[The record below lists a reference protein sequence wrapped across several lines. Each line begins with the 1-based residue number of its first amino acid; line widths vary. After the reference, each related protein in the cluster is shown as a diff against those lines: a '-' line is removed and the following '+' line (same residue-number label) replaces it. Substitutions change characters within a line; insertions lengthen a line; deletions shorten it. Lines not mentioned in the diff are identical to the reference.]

1 MGVLGLTP
9 FLLKTCPDVIKT
21 LPKRLEE
28 LQGKRIVIDGTLIT
42 QRLHFVPI
50 PHPYRH
56 VLGWYRI
63 AKELQENN
71 IEAVCVFDGKERN
84 IAKAREA
91 LRRKEMRRRDM
102 AREAFENERLKRLD
116 SLGSLLTDFRDVASD
131 SKKRLFEVIQDTP
144 PLEGAEPPK
153 LEIVQAGVTDYTE
166 TEWKDSEPFSS
177 SVTYEATPHITDTKS
192 ESTSESTKAYVTPD
206 STEPRPT
213 FADTR
218 PSTSDLGSA
227 HSDSTSMPVQ
237 VSDCATERNG
247 LTFFATQDSSV
258 SSSDSRGES
267 VADSMISLFHNFRKS
282 IPKLASLNK
291 ASPEEAPI
299 NESEERTEVFMTK
312 GQYELTLEEGKVWG
326 NLAVVD
332 EPEETSM
339 EDEVFKI
346 YQKSTV
352 MFESYARR
360 TRPPTAQNYIECR
373 EILEAMGIACVESEG
388 PYEAEALACALVS
401 HGFADYVASEDTDVI
416 VYEVPLLRNITNQ
429 AGPLVVVSGSDV
441 REGLRLSRTS
451 FVDFALLLGT
461 DFSERIRNVG
471 PMRAYKFIKEHGT
484 IEGVVTNETKYRH
497 RLEPDAYLEQV
508 RVARGIFA
516 TLPPIPK
523 KAKLKGKRDDNKT
536 MNLLQKYK
544 LSREIDPNWEYSTA
558 LAGNFFQDNPT
569 AF

>member
-1 MGVLGLTP
+1 MGVQGLTP
-9 FLLKTCPDVIKT
+9 FLLKTCPEVIKT

-42 QRLHFVPI
+42 QRLHFVPV

-116 SLGSLLTDFRDVASD
+116 GLGSLLTDFRDAASD

-153 LEIVQAGVTDYTE
+153 LEIIQEVTDYAE

-177 SVTYEATPHITDTKS
+177 SVTYEATPHITDAKL
-192 ESTSESTKAYVTPD
+192 ENTSESTKTYSTPD
-206 STEPRPT
+206 ISEHKPMLV
-213 FADTR
+213 DTR
-218 PSTSDLGSA
+218 PLTSDLGGA
-227 HSDSTSMPVQ
+227 YSDSTSSPVQ
-237 VSDCATERNG
+237 
-247 LTFFATQDSSV
+247 DSNA
-258 SSSDSRGES
+258 SSQSES
-267 VADSMISLFHNFRKS
+267 VADSMISLFHNFRSS

-332 EPEETSM
+332 ESEETSM
-339 EDEVFKI
+339 ADEVFKI

-441 REGLRLSRTS
+441 REGLQLSRTS

-461 DFSERIRNVG
+461 DFSERIRNIG

-523 KAKLKGKRDDNKT
+523 EAKLKGKRDDNKT

-544 LSREIDPNWEYSTA
+544 LSREIDPNWDYSTA

>member
-1 MGVLGLTP
+1 MQNFENPCSSTVMGVLGLTP
-9 FLLKTCPDVIKT
+9 FLLKTCPEVIKT
-21 LPKRLEE
+21 LPNRLEE
-28 LQGKRIVIDGTLIT
+28 LKGKRIVIDGTLIT

-63 AKELQENN
+63 ARELQDND

-91 LRRKEMRRRDM
+91 LHRKEMRRRDM

-116 SLGSLLTDFRDVASD
+116 SLGSLLTDFTNVPLD
-131 SKKRLFEVIQDTP
+131 SRKHLFEVIQETP
-144 PLEGAEPPK
+144 PLEGAQPPK
-153 LEIVQAGVTDYTE
+153 LEIVQADDTE
-166 TEWKDSEPFSS
+166 TEWNDAETFSPS
-177 SVTYEATPHITDTKS
+177 MTYETIPHVTETTPED
-192 ESTSESTKAYVTPD
+192 TSERTETYSAPDITP
-206 STEPRPT
+206 EPQPT
-213 FADTR
+213 PADTR
-218 PSTSDLGSA
+218 PSTSDLGVVR
-227 HSDSTSMPVQ
+227 SDSASSSPVQ
-237 VSDCATERNG
+237 DPNG
-247 LTFFATQDSSV
+247 SSAK
-258 SSSDSRGES
+258 SQGES
-267 VADSMISLFHNFRKS
+267 VADSMISLFRNFRNS
-282 IPKLASLNK
+282 IPKLASLNR

-299 NESEERTEVFMTK
+299 DESEERTEVFMTK

-326 NLAVVD
+326 NLVAD
-332 EPEETSM
+332 ECKEASM
-339 EDEVFKI
+339 HDEVFKI

-352 MFESYARR
+352 LFESYARR

-373 EILEAMGIACVESEG
+373 EILEAMGIACIESEG

-416 VYEVPLLRNITNQ
+416 IYEVPLIRNITNQ
-429 AGPLVVVSGSDV
+429 AGPLIVVSGSDV
-441 REGLRLSRTS
+441 RKGLQLSRTS

-461 DFSERIRNVG
+461 DFSERIKNIG
-471 PMRAYKFIKEHGT
+471 PVRAYKFIREHGT

-508 RVARGIFA
+508 RVARGIFE

-523 KAKLKGKRDDNKT
+523 NAMLKGKRDDNKT
-536 MNLLQKYK
+536 VVILQKYK
-544 LSREIDPNWEYSTA
+544 LSREIDPNWNYSTA
-558 LAGNFFQDNPT
+558 LSGNFFQDNPS

>member
-9 FLLKTCPDVIKT
+9 FLLKTCPEVIKT
-21 LPKRLEE
+21 LPNRLEE
-28 LQGKRIVIDGTLIT
+28 LKGKRIVIDGTLIT

-91 LRRKEMRRRDM
+91 LRRKELRRREM
-102 AREAFENERLKRLD
+102 SREAFENERLKRLD
-116 SLGSLLTDFRDVASD
+116 SLGSLLTDFRDVPSD
-131 SKKRLFEVIQDTP
+131 SKKRLFEVIQGTP
-144 PLEGAEPPK
+144 PLEGAELPR
-153 LEIVQAGVTDYTE
+153 LEIVRADDTE
-166 TEWKDSEPFSS
+166 TEWDDAETSS
-177 SVTYEATPHITDTKS
+177 PSMTYKAIPHITETTL
-192 ESTSESTKAYVTPD
+192 ENTSERANTYSALNITHVPQ
-206 STEPRPT
+206 PT
-213 FADTR
+213 LADTR
-218 PSTSDLGSA
+218 PSMSDLGGTR
-227 HSDSTSMPVQ
+227 SDSASSSVQ
-237 VSDCATERNG
+237 D
-247 LTFFATQDSSV
+247 LSV
-258 SSSDSRGES
+258 SSSGSRGES
-267 VADSMISLFHNFRKS
+267 VAESMISLFHNFRNS
-282 IPKLASLNK
+282 IPMLASINK

-299 NESEERTEVFMTK
+299 NELEERTEVLMTK

-326 NLAVVD
+326 NLVVD
-332 EPEETSM
+332 ESEESSM
-339 EDEVFKI
+339 QDEVFKI

-360 TRPPTAQNYIECR
+360 TRPPTVQNYIECR
-373 EILEAMGIACVESEG
+373 EILEAMGIACIESEG

-416 VYEVPLLRNITNQ
+416 VYEVPLIRNITNQ

-441 REGLRLSRTS
+441 REGLQLSRTS

-508 RVARGIFA
+508 RVARGIFE
-516 TLPPIPK
+516 TLPPIPE
-523 KAKLKGKRDDNKT
+523 KALLKGKRDDNKT
-536 MNLLQKYK
+536 MNILQKYK
-544 LSREIDPNWEYSTA
+544 LSREIDPNWDYSTA
-558 LAGNFFQDNPT
+558 LAGNFFQDNPS

>member
-9 FLLKTCPDVIKT
+9 FLLKICPQVIKT

-84 IAKAREA
+84 VAKAREA

-116 SLGSLLTDFRDVASD
+116 SLGSLLTDFHDVSLD
-131 SKKRLFEVIQDTP
+131 SKRRISEVIQDTP

-153 LEIVQAGVTDYTE
+153 LEIVQTGTIGYTG
-166 TEWKDSEPFSS
+166 TEWKDSELFSVS
-177 SVTYEATPHITDTKS
+177 ITNEATPHITDAKLDNA
-192 ESTSESTKAYVTPD
+192 SESTKTYSTPD
-206 STEPRPT
+206 IKEPRPIL
-213 FADTR
+213 ADTR
-218 PSTSDLGSA
+218 PSISDLGDA
-227 HSDSTSMPVQ
+227 HSGSTSSPVQ
-237 VSDCATERNG
+237 
-247 LTFFATQDSSV
+247 DSGV
-258 SSSDSRGES
+258 SSTKSRSES

-282 IPKLASLNK
+282 IPKLVSLNK

-312 GQYELTLEEGKVWG
+312 GQYELILEEGKVWG

-332 EPEETSM
+332 ESEETSM
-339 EDEVFKI
+339 EDEVFKV

-360 TRPPTAQNYIECR
+360 TRPPTAQNYIESK

-441 REGLRLSRTS
+441 REGLQLSRTS

-461 DFSERIRNVG
+461 DFSERIKNIG

-508 RVARGIFA
+508 RVARGVFA
-516 TLPPIPK
+516 TLPSIPK

-536 MNLLQKYK
+536 MDVLQKYR
-544 LSREIDPNWEYSTA
+544 LSHEIDPNWDYSTA

>member
-9 FLLKTCPDVIKT
+9 FLLKTCPQVIKT

-42 QRLHFVPI
+42 QRLHFVPV

-116 SLGSLLTDFRDVASD
+116 SLGSLLTDFRDVSLD
-131 SKKRLFEVIQDTP
+131 SKRRISEVIQDTP

-153 LEIVQAGVTDYTE
+153 LEIVQTGAIDYTE

-177 SVTYEATPHITDTKS
+177 SVTSAAPTHITDVTL
-192 ESTSESTKAYVTPD
+192 ENASESTKTYSTPD
-206 STEPRPT
+206 IKESKPT

-218 PSTSDLGSA
+218 PSTSDLGDA
-227 HSDSTSMPVQ
+227 HSGSTSSPVQ
-237 VSDCATERNG
+237 DSGVSATK
-247 LTFFATQDSSV
+247 
-258 SSSDSRGES
+258 SRSES

-291 ASPEEAPI
+291 ASPEEVPI

-326 NLAVVD
+326 NLAIVD
-332 EPEETSM
+332 ESEETSM
-339 EDEVFKI
+339 EDEVFKV

-360 TRPPTAQNYIECR
+360 TRPPTAQNYIESK

-441 REGLRLSRTS
+441 REGLQLSRTS

-461 DFSERIRNVG
+461 DFSERIKNIG

-523 KAKLKGKRDDNKT
+523 KANLKGKRDDNKT
-536 MNLLQKYK
+536 MDLLQKYR
-544 LSREIDPNWEYSTA
+544 LSREIDPNWDYSTA

>member
-1 MGVLGLTP
+1 MGVQGLTP
-9 FLLKTCPDVIKT
+9 FLLKTCPEVIKT

-28 LQGKRIVIDGTLIT
+28 LQGQRIVIDGTLIT
-42 QRLHFVPI
+42 QRLHFVPV

-71 IEAVCVFDGKERN
+71 IEAICVFDGKERN
-84 IAKAREA
+84 IAKVREA

-116 SLGSLLTDFRDVASD
+116 SLGSLLTDFRDVAPD
-131 SKKRLFEVIQDTP
+131 SKRRLSEVIQDTP

-153 LEIVQAGVTDYTE
+153 LEIVHTDYTKM
-166 TEWKDSEPFSS
+166 EWKDSEPFSS
-177 SVTYEATPHITDTKS
+177 SITNEATSHITDATL
-192 ESTSESTKAYVTPD
+192 ENTSESTKTYYTPD
-206 STEPRPT
+206 IQEHRPIL
-213 FADTR
+213 ADIR
-218 PSTSDLGSA
+218 PSTSDLGGA
-227 HSDSTSMPVQ
+227 HSGSTSSPVQ
-237 VSDCATERNG
+237 
-247 LTFFATQDSSV
+247 DSGV
-258 SSSDSRGES
+258 SSAKSRSES

-332 EPEETSM
+332 ESEETSM
-339 EDEVFKI
+339 KDEVFKV

-360 TRPPTAQNYIECR
+360 TRPPTAQNYIESK

-441 REGLRLSRTS
+441 REGLQLSRTS

-461 DFSERIRNVG
+461 DFSERIKNIG

-544 LSREIDPNWEYSTA
+544 LSREIDPNWDYSTA

>member
-1 MGVLGLTP
+1 MGVQGLTP
-9 FLLKTCPDVIKT
+9 FLLKTCPEVIKT

-63 AKELQENN
+63 AKELQEND

-116 SLGSLLTDFRDVASD
+116 SLGSLLTDFQDVASD

-153 LEIVQAGVTDYTE
+153 LEIVQA
-166 TEWKDSEPFSS
+166 
-177 SVTYEATPHITDTKS
+177 ATHITDAKL
-192 ESTSESTKAYVTPD
+192 ENTSESTKAYSTPD
-206 STEPRPT
+206 ISEPKPT
-213 FADTR
+213 LADTR
-218 PSTSDLGSA
+218 PLTSDLGGA
-227 HSDSTSMPVQ
+227 HSDSTSSPVQ
-237 VSDCATERNG
+237 VSDCATERNR
-247 LTFFATQDSSV
+247 LTLFVTKDSGV
-258 SSSDSRGES
+258 SSSKSQSES
-267 VADSMISLFHNFRKS
+267 VADSMISLFHNFRSS

-299 NESEERTEVFMTK
+299 DESEERTEVFMTK
-312 GQYELTLEEGKVWG
+312 AQYELTLEEGKVWG
-326 NLAVVD
+326 NLVVVD
-332 EPEETSM
+332 ESEDTSM
-339 EDEVFKI
+339 KDEVFKI

-429 AGPLVVVSGSDV
+429 AGPLVIVSGSDV
-441 REGLRLSRTS
+441 REGLQLSRTS

-461 DFSERIRNVG
+461 DFSERIRNIG

-484 IEGVVTNETKYRH
+484 IEGVVTNETKYQH
-497 RLEPDAYLEQV
+497 RLGPDAYLEQV

-523 KAKLKGKRDDNKT
+523 KVMLKGERDDNKT

-544 LSREIDPNWEYSTA
+544 LSREIDLNWDYSTA